1 MTGGEDQ
8 WLEERRDMQLNEL
21 RGGKRVQIPVQA
33 SMAGQ
38 ENAARG
44 GRFLKLRMQMVL
56 NSLITVP
63 RNIR

>member
-8 WLEERRDMQLNEL
+8 WLEERRDMQLNEG
-21 RGGKRVQIPVQA
+21 GGKRVQIPSQT

-44 GRFLKLRMQMVL
+44 GRFLKLRMQMDGF
-56 NSLITVP
+56 NSLITVL

>member
-1 MTGGEDQ
+1 
-8 WLEERRDMQLNEL
+8 MQLNEL

-44 GRFLKLRMQMVL
+44 GRFLKLRMQMIS
-56 NSLITVP
+56 NSLITVL